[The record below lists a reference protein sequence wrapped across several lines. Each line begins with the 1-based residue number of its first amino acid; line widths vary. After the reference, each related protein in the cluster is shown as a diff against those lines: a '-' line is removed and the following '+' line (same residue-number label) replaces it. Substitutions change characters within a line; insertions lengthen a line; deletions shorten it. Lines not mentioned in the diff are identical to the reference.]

1 MKVIALNIRHGGG
14 NRIKSIVPILV
25 QSKAD
30 IIVLTEFR
38 FHNNSNIVRNLLKK
52 EGYAHTTY
60 SSKDPKTNYIKDC
73 INTLIK
79 IDGVSNDFA
88 SLDDLKL

>member
-38 FHNNSNIVRNLLKK
+38 FNNNSNIVRNLFDRQISLFLENAFGKNHYF
-52 EGYAHTTY
+52 GI
-60 SSKDPKTNYIKDC
+60 IKMEKYQ
-73 INTLIK
+73 II
-79 IDGVSNDFA
+79 
-88 SLDDLKL
+88 